1 MKRLSGIVMQVTK
14 KNMIESQLKPEGIS
28 CSKTIDCISRVNRED
43 FVPNKH
49 KASSYAEYDIPLA
62 NNYSMLRPVIS
73 AKILQLLKINK
84 NDKILE
90 IGTGTGYL
98 SCCLSMMGKTLDTVD
113 IDKDIQSKAKESHG
127 VYNLYNINY
136 INEDVFSIWT
146 PQKKYDVI
154 VFTGSVDS
162 RIDKLEDA
170 LNINGRMFVVIGKYP
185 VMNANLIKRVSEKK
199 LVLEQ
204 LFETTLDPLK
214 NINKKNYLNF

>member
-1 MKRLSGIVMQVTK
+1 MQVTK

-28 CSKTIDCISRVNRED
+28 CSKTIDCISKVNRED
-43 FVPNKH
+43 FVPNKY
-49 KASSYAEYDIPLA
+49 KASSYAEYDIPLS

-185 VMNANLIKRVSEKK
+185 VMNANIIKRVSEKK

-204 LFETTLDPLK
+204 SFETTLDPLK

>member
-1 MKRLSGIVMQVTK
+1 MQVTK

-43 FVPNKH
+43 FVPNKY

-146 PQKKYDVI
+146 PHKKYDVI

-170 LNINGRMFVVIGKYP
+170 LNINGKMFVVIGKYP
-185 VMNANLIKRVSEKK
+185 VMNANIIKRVSEKK

-204 LFETTLDPLK
+204 SFETTLEPLK

>member
-1 MKRLSGIVMQVTK
+1 MQVTK

-28 CSKTIDCISRVNRED
+28 CSKTIDCISKVNRED

-162 RIDKLEDA
+162 RIDKLEDV

-185 VMNANLIKRVSEKK
+185 VMNANIIKRVSEKK

-204 LFETTLDPLK
+204 SFETTLDPLK

>member
-1 MKRLSGIVMQVTK
+1 MQVTK

-127 VYNLYNINY
+127 LYNLYNINY

-185 VMNANLIKRVSEKK
+185 VMNANIIKRVSEKK

-204 LFETTLDPLK
+204 SFETTLDPLK

>member
-1 MKRLSGIVMQVTK
+1 MQVTK

-127 VYNLYNINY
+127 LYNLYNINY

-185 VMNANLIKRVSEKK
+185 VMNANIIKRVSEKK
-199 LVLEQ
+199 LVLERS
-204 LFETTLDPLK
+204 FETTLDPLK

>member
-1 MKRLSGIVMQVTK
+1 MQVTK

-185 VMNANLIKRVSEKK
+185 VMNANIIKRVSEKK

-204 LFETTLDPLK
+204 SFETTLEPLK

>member
-1 MKRLSGIVMQVTK
+1 MQVTK

>member
-1 MKRLSGIVMQVTK
+1 MQVTK

-204 LFETTLDPLK
+204 SFETTLDPLK